1 MGQFFSPGSKTE
13 GSILRSL
20 SAQDSEQALKGMQG
34 LFVQIR
40 EWQVEVGGPQKIS
53 TGSVLDLANAM
64 SAPFQTEHLIGYLR
78 LAAVDHL
85 AALASLM
92 VDAKAQHILAP
103 YSLIRSALEVASTAL
118 WVLSD
123 QDPRSIAIKTLKQE
137 HANLNDLEKANTTLG
152 VPADDLVARRER
164 LNDVVLRNGMKK
176 DGIKAATP
184 GVLAT
189 LERTAAAYE
198 LGKDPVLMWQMCS
211 GATHGRQW
219 ITGFLTLMQAQ
230 DDGTSE
236 VISGQLV
243 SNEQALFIAT
253 YVACQLVRRLDTVQA
268 KLSGTEGHAGESF
281 FRKND
286 SGLVLPRPGIYLPGG
301 RPLRGRSASM

>member
-13 GSILRSL
+13 GSIIRSL
-20 SAQDSEQALKGMQG
+20 SAQDSEQALKGLQG
-34 LFVQIR
+34 LFAQIR
-40 EWQVEVGGPQKIS
+40 EWQTEAGGPQKIS
-53 TGSVLDLANAM
+53 AGSVLDLANSM
-64 SAPFQTEHLIGYLR
+64 TSPFQTEHLIGYLR
-78 LAAVDHL
+78 LTAIDHL

-118 WVLSD
+118 WVISE
-123 QDPRSIAIKTLKQE
+123 QDPRSIAVKTLRQE
-137 HANLNDLEKANTTLG
+137 HSNLNDLEKANTTLG
-152 VPADDLVARRER
+152 VPADDLVVRRGR

-176 DGIKAATP
+176 DGIKDPPP
-184 GVLAT
+184 GVLKS
-189 LERTAAAYE
+189 LERTAAAYG

-219 ITGFLTLMQAQ
+219 ITGFLTLMQAH
-230 DDGTSE
+230 DDGVSE

-243 SNEQALFIAT
+243 SNEQAMFIAT
-253 YVACQLVRRLDTVQA
+253 HVACQLIRRLNTVQA
-268 KLSGTEGHAGESF
+268 KLSAPEGRTGESF

-286 SGLVLPRPGIYLPGG
+286 SGLVLPRPGLYLPRG
-301 RPLRGRSASM
+301 RPPQGR